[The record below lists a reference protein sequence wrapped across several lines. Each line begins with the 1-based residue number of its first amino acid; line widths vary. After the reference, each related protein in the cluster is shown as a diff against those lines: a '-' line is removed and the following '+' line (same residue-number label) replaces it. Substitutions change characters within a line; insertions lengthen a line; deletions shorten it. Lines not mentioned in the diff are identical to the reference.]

1 MYPDAGY
8 GDWHPDQERRNHL
21 DNALSTINNAFDI
34 ADINGDGR
42 LDRLI
47 PSGII
52 WMQGESDAEH
62 SRDASEAYYGNLK
75 NLIKLLRASLRNE
88 KLPVIIGKINDSHMT
103 SNGGPTQPFIKIVH
117 SAQKKFTEEDNCAS
131 YVTEIESYNFSE
143 DAWHYDTDGFIKMGI
158 AFQKL

>member
-1 MYPDAGY
+1 M
-8 GDWHPDQERRNHL
+8 
-21 DNALSTINNAFDI
+21 

-88 KLPVIIGKINDSHMT
+88 KLPVIVVRLMT
-103 SNGGPTQPFIKIVH
+103 AT
-117 SAQKKFTEEDNCAS
+117 
-131 YVTEIESYNFSE
+131 
-143 DAWHYDTDGFIKMGI
+143 
-158 AFQKL
+158 